1 MVRRKDRATF
11 LGRLGQSE
19 AEPPSSV
26 TLEDIA
32 RLAWSEELS
41 FEDVKTLIRGV
52 RYGNGY
58 DEKFEY
64 ANSLVPEASC
74 FLRPY
79 ELRAL
84 SRADMSEK
92 DAAAFIERDAAFYHR
107 LTTLLSPILRLFGE
121 EARRK
126 GSSAQ

>member
-64 ANSLVPEASC
+64 ANSWCPKRPAFYAPMSC
-74 FLRPY
+74 VH
-79 ELRAL
+79 
-84 SRADMSEK
+84 SRARTCQRRMLPRS
-92 DAAAFIERDAAFYHR
+92 
-107 LTTLLSPILRLFGE
+107 LS
-121 EARRK
+121 AMRR
-126 GSSAQ
+126 SITD